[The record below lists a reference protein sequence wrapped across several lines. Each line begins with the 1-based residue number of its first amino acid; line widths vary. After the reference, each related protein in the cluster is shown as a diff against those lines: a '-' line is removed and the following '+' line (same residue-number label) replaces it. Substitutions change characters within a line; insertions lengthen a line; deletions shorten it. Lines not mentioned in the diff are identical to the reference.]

1 MASLRKKY
9 QGIVDN
15 SNEPV
20 TTAPIV
26 AAEPPPATD
35 APKPVEEIKTEP
47 SPVEEAAQ
55 NAVKQRLAEAER
67 AQELAKTA
75 SPPQQ
80 QFASEPPQQQRMD
93 PIEQFEQMISHLPE
107 RVRSWY
113 RVGPEFLDERAAQI
127 QYAHHVVRREL
138 GEEFTDPYYDRME
151 YALGLRHAA
160 PQPEPRPLPERKAS
174 APARQYSGAPVSA
187 PPSRESHSM
196 STGRPVGDTRLTAEQ
211 LELARTLGLTP
222 EQYWKGLERMNR
234 EKAGGFHQ
242 DGR

>member
-9 QGIVDN
+9 QGIVDH

-20 TTAPIV
+20 ATAPV
-26 AAEPPPATD
+26 EAAKPPPVTD

-55 NAVKQRLAEAER
+55 NAIKQRVAEADR
-67 AQELAKTA
+67 AQELAKTV

-80 QFASEPPQQQRMD
+80 QFATEPPQQRRMD
-93 PIEQFEQMISHLPE
+93 PVEQFEQMIAHLPE
-107 RVRSWY
+107 RVRDWY
-113 RVGPEFLDERAAQI
+113 RVDRLDERAAQI

-138 GEEFTDPYYDRME
+138 GQEFTAPYYDRME
-151 YALGLRHAA
+151 SALGLRHVA
-160 PQPEPRPLPERKAS
+160 PQPEPQPLPERKVS
-174 APARQYSGAPVSA
+174 APARQQSGPPVSA

-211 LELARTLGLTP
+211 LELART
-222 EQYWKGLERMNR
+222 
-234 EKAGGFHQ
+234 
-242 DGR
+242 